1 MSRLQPSDLY
11 AVYSR
16 DSDLYGRTVEDLS
29 CILAGMSGWSED
41 TTRSAAAL
49 ELLAYHYFA
58 SAVMARRLVQAGL
71 MSADRAVDCLTT
83 LATCESANRAAR
95 YVAVN
100 SDLLDDRC
108 VVHSIPLVQDLVSK
122 GIIRSMFIYVS
133 D

>member
-1 MSRLQPSDLY
+1 
-11 AVYSR
+11 
-16 DSDLYGRTVEDLS
+16 
-29 CILAGMSGWSED
+29 
-41 TTRSAAAL
+41 
-49 ELLAYHYFA
+49 
-58 SAVMARRLVQAGL
+58 

-100 SDLLDDRC
+100 SDLLDDSC
-108 VVHSIPLVQDLVSK
+108 VAQSIPLVQDLVSK